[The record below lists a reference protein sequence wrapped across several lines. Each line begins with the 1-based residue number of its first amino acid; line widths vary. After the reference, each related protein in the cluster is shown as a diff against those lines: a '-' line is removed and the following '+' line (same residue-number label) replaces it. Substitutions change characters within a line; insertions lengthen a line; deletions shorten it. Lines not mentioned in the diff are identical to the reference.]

1 MKKKCYQLFVI
12 LVLLEKL
19 NSASYDD
26 NPYAISNMNNEMQ
39 MLHFTEQIPDI
50 ESFDH
55 ENFYE
60 KYKDSAKD
68 AVDDFLSPK
77 IIGFETK
84 ISNENYN
91 SMIKN
96 AKSKYMEQKPRFLSD
111 YVDIIFN
118 KAYSKYGPCFIN
130 KKNIVDSL
138 QLKSQNETVH
148 LDEAL
153 KKIAFANRDKGIMM
167 AKLAN
172 LVKSQTT
179 EKNQLSIIEEFTK
192 AMDTK
197 NFFDFEKYKPW
208 K

>member
-1 MKKKCYQLFVI
+1 MKKKCYQLSVI

-26 NPYAISNMNNEMQ
+26 NPYGISNINNEMQ

-96 AKSKYMEQKPRFLSD
+96 AKSK
-111 YVDIIFN
+111 
-118 KAYSKYGPCFIN
+118 
-130 KKNIVDSL
+130 
-138 QLKSQNETVH
+138 
-148 LDEAL
+148 
-153 KKIAFANRDKGIMM
+153 
-167 AKLAN
+167 
-172 LVKSQTT
+172 
-179 EKNQLSIIEEFTK
+179 
-192 AMDTK
+192 
-197 NFFDFEKYKPW
+197 
-208 K
+208 